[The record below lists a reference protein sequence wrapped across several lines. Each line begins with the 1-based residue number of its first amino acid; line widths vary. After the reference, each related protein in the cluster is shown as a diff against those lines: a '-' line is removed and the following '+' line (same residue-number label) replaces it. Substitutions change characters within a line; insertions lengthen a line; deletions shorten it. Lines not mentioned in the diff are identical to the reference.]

1 MKLLFTKSFRK
12 DYAVLSS
19 DIQTL
24 AEKKLKL
31 LLQDSR
37 HPSLRVKKMEDPRD
51 IWEGSITQNYRFTFQ
66 IIGDAYILR
75 RLGTHDILRT
85 P

>member
-37 HPSLRVKKMEDPRD
+37 HRD